1 MTISPIRC
9 RIKVQTTKPIVA
21 LIIAQTVWWCQGV
34 FKKIHKPFVVFA
46 GGIDMTFG
54 EKLRKFRLQKKMS
67 QQDLAKAAGL
77 GINTIRNYEKGSTYP
92 QNRGVYAR
100 LAEILGVSPDY
111 LHNENDDFV
120 VAAAERYGYSGKKQ
134 AMKLVEEM
142 GGLFAGGELSDDD
155 IDGVMKAL
163 QDYYWKAK
171 EDNKKYTPKK
181 YRSSES
187 K

>member
-1 MTISPIRC
+1 MARSSENSDFRKRC
-9 RIKVQTTKPIVA
+9 PSKIWQKQLVSGLTPSETMRKVVRI
-21 LIIAQTVWWCQGV
+21 
-34 FKKIHKPFVVFA
+34 
-46 GGIDMTFG
+46 
-54 EKLRKFRLQKKMS
+54 LRTAECMPVSQKS
-67 QQDLAKAAGL
+67 S
-77 GINTIRNYEKGSTYP
+77 EFP
-92 QNRGVYAR
+92 QN
-100 LAEILGVSPDY
+100 

-181 YRSSES
+181 YRGSSES